1 MKSRVRYLQIVLA
14 LLLAAGPIV
23 MLAGASQVYAQIKR
37 VAIVTELKGTVN
49 VKKSGGSKTFAA
61 FKNMTLNEGDTVT
74 TAKGGKLVLELSSSK
89 AEQDSITIG
98 ENSQVTFTTMKD
110 DKGTKTKM
118 NVWAGSLWVK
128 VKSITNASDQFE
140 LETPT
145 AIMGVRGTHFL
156 VHVSP
161 QTGITTLSS
170 LSGIITGKHTA
181 NKSDSQVLPAQQI
194 VLLPEEKG
202 GPQDLVTIIDLE
214 ELVAGAGPDIIREI
228 IRASKDIQEE
238 NDRMIKRWIESGP
251 PSTISVDDLSRIS
264 GNLNRL
270 VDQVVK
276 EAIKQQ
282 QLTKDEAKR
291 LADQVNPALPAKNK
305 IQLDEEQPLDFS
317 EAEKDKKK
325 RVDEVKRKA
334 EEKKKQEK
342 TAQEEQRKKQQ
353 ELIDRL
359 SEAKR
364 KQTEANKKAAE
375 EALKKLEEQYKKSM
389 SELEKQRFEDEKK
402 KRLAEQGQTGA
413 EMFPPYYGS
422 NPPATIQPSARLV
435 LDGSVGNSAFT
446 LGLQLSQYTGTRAI
460 YGFQIKLAYDEER
473 VRVQDELMSGA
484 AGLTYRTGGG
494 VFRIHPGTGDASG
507 YDSADHYNRYNGG
520 FTYALTKYSGQ
531 AVSISSPTMVVRLPF
546 RILSGAQGPTTIQIV
561 EFIAVDASGEP
572 IASIQTADLIVNLP
586 TN

>member
-1 MKSRVRYLQIVLA
+1 MYVKVVLA

-23 MLAGASQVYAQIKR
+23 MLAGAGQVYAQIKR

-89 AEQDSITIG
+89 AAQDSITIG
-98 ENSQVTFTTMKD
+98 ENSQVTFTTLKD

-156 VHVSP
+156 VHVAP

-170 LSGIITGKHTA
+170 LSGIITGKHA
-181 NKSDSQVLPAQQI
+181 SNKTDSQVLPSQQI
-194 VLLPEEKG
+194 VLLPEEEG
-202 GPQDLVTIIDLE
+202 GPDDLVTIIDLE
-214 ELVAGAGPDIIREI
+214 ELVAWAGSDIVREI
-228 IRASKDIQEE
+228 IRSSKDIQEE
-238 NDRMIKRWIESGP
+238 NDRMIQRWTESGP
-251 PSTISVDDLSRIS
+251 PAGIGIDDLSRVS

-270 VDQVVK
+270 IDQVVK

-282 QLTKDEAKR
+282 QLTRDEAKR
-291 LADQVNPALPAKNK
+291 LADQVNPALPDKNK
-305 IQLDEEQPLDFS
+305 IQLDEEQSLDFS
-317 EAEKDKKK
+317 DAEKDKKK

-342 TAQEEQRKKQQ
+342 AAQDEQRKKQQ
-353 ELIDRL
+353 QLIDRL
-359 SEAKR
+359 TQAK
-364 KQTEANKKAAE
+364 KEQMEANKKAAE
-375 EALKKLEEQYKKSM
+375 DALKKLEEAYKKTM
-389 SELEKQRFEDEKK
+389 SEQEKQRFESDKEN
-402 KRLAEQGQTGA
+402 RLAEQGQTGTGTS
-413 EMFPPYYGS
+413 PPYYGS
-422 NPPATIQPSARLV
+422 NPPAAAQPSARLV
-435 LDGSVGNSAFT
+435 LEGSVVDSAFI
-446 LGLQLSQYTGTRAI
+446 LGVQLNQFVDSRAI

-473 VRVQDELMSGA
+473 VTVHDELMSGA
-484 AGLTYRTGGG
+484 TGLTYRTGGG
-494 VFRIHPGTGDASG
+494 VFRIHPGTTAGSG

-520 FTYALTKYSGQ
+520 FMYALTKYSGQ
-531 AVSISSPTMVVRLPF
+531 AASISSPTTVVRLPF
-546 RILSGAQGPTTIQIV
+546 QIRSGAQGPTTIRIM
-561 EFIAVDASGEP
+561 ELIAVDASGEP
-572 IASIQTADLIVNLP
+572 IGAVQTTDLSVTLP